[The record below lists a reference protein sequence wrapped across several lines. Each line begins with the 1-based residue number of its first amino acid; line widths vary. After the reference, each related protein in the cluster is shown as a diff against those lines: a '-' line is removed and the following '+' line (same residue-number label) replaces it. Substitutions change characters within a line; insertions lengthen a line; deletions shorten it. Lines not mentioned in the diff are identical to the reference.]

1 MRLILASSSK
11 QRQEIFKMLGLKYE
25 VLTSKVEEKSNKKE
39 PDKYVEELSLNKAKS
54 VRSQIKGKAEIIATD
69 TIIYFNNKKYEKPKT
84 RKEAL
89 NNIKELSGNK
99 NTAYTGIT
107 IKDLYKNKTITFSS
121 KVDVYFKNITDEE
134 ASWYVNNEKRILNC
148 CGYVPSGKAA
158 LFIDRID
165 GDFYTLLGISPS
177 IVLEKLKELGYSI
190 NDFEL
195 EDSI

>member
-54 VRSQIKGKAEIIATD
+54 VCSQVKGKAVIIAAD

-89 NNIKELSGNK
+89 NNIKELPDMEK
-99 NTAYTGIT
+99 YIEEVEEEPEDE
-107 IKDLYKNKTITFSS
+107 KDLYTS
-121 KVDVYFKNITDEE
+121 KYKEE
-134 ASWYVNNEKRILNC
+134 
-148 CGYVPSGKAA
+148 
-158 LFIDRID
+158 
-165 GDFYTLLGISPS
+165 
-177 IVLEKLKELGYSI
+177 
-190 NDFEL
+190 
-195 EDSI
+195 